1 MIEAE
6 PLAEASGNRMR
17 LGRVLLRM
25 SQAVRMFGDYA
36 KAMEIGHR
44 AVEVAETTGDSAL
57 LSETLHRLG
66 QIHLG
71 VGDSTRAI
79 DFLRRGVAVLG
90 PLAGTAEPSG
100 FIRGVGAHA
109 WLGYALG
116 YRGEFNEA
124 IAQGRHALRLAE
136 SGDRPGNRLAAL
148 GTLGLTL
155 LEQGDFLGAMQM
167 LESALAICETW
178 AILDWTITVES
189 ALGVARAMA
198 GRFEEALALQ
208 RRAEAEEPHAPQGF
222 PAARILRFGE
232 TCWLAGRIDDARA
245 QGEQGLG
252 LTQEAGEQGGQ
263 VRALRL
269 LGDVSAQG
277 DRADIGQSEQYF
289 RQALALADEIAMR
302 PLVAR
307 CHLGLGKLYR
317 RAGKREQAREHLAT
331 ATTMYREM
339 GMRFYLEQAE
349 AEMMALG

>member
-1 MIEAE
+1 
-6 PLAEASGNRMR
+6 MR

-44 AVEVAETTGDSAL
+44 AVAVAETTGDSAL
-57 LSETLHRLG
+57 QSETLHRLG

-90 PLAGTAEPSG
+90 QLAGTAEPSG

-124 IAQGRHALRLAE
+124 ISHGRLALRLAE
-136 SGDRPGNRLAAL
+136 PGNRPGNLLAAL

-155 LEQGDFLGAMQM
+155 LEQGDLLGATQV
-167 LESALAICETW
+167 LESALAVCETW
-178 AILDWTITVES
+178 AILDWSITVES
-189 ALGVARAMA
+189 ALGLAWALA
-198 GRFEEALALQ
+198 GRFEEAIAMQ

-245 QGEQGLG
+245 QGEQGLR
-252 LTQEAGEQGGQ
+252 LTQEAGERGGH

-269 LGDVSAQG
+269 LGDVFAQG
-277 DRADIGQSEQYF
+277 DRADAERSEQCF
-289 RQALALADEIAMR
+289 RQALALADEIGMR
-302 PLVAR
+302 PQTAR
-307 CHLGLGKLYR
+307 CHLGLGGLY
-317 RAGKREQAREHLAT
+317 AGAGRPRDAEEQLAT
-331 ATTMYREM
+331 ALAMFTDMAMAHWSEKAHRA
-339 GMRFYLEQAE
+339 LS
-349 AEMMALG
+349 ALGDAGRGRDRRDSA